1 MRIVTAIFLSLLVLL
16 SSCGGE
22 SKQDL
27 LDRIDELESLVSELE
42 SEIEER
48 DNRIAELE
56 EKLDN
61 IQSYASDVQDAID
74 NTHIFGN
81 QYGDYDD
88 VEDGTQSILDESDY

>member
-1 MRIVTAIFLSLLVLL
+1 MRNIATLSIIMLFLLT
-16 SSCGGE
+16 SCGGE

-27 LDRIDELESLVSELE
+27 LDRIDELESQVSDLE
-42 SEIEER
+42 SEIEEKDR
-48 DNRIAELE
+48 RIAELE

-61 IQSYASDVQDAID
+61 IQSYASDVQNAID

-88 VEDGTQSILDESDY
+88 VEDGTQSIIDESDY